1 MEGARVADALWA
13 YEDFEVGA
21 EIDLGEKLIT
31 AEEIVEFATE
41 FDPQPMHLD
50 RAAGES
56 SLLGGLGASGWHTCA
71 IFMRMM
77 CDAFLLNSTSEGAPG
92 IDHVR
97 WRRPVLA
104 GDRLTG
110 RCTVLS
116 KRPSQKRPTI
126 GLVQCRHELF
136 NQDGE
141 AVFELQNTVMFAR
154 REAAA

>member
-1 MEGARVADALWA
+1 MPDKLWA

-21 EIDLGEKLIT
+21 SIDLGEKLVT
-31 AEEIVEFATE
+31 AQEIVAFASE
-41 FDPQPMHLD
+41 YDPQPMHLD
-50 RAAGES
+50 VAAGEA
-56 SLLGGLGASGWHTCA
+56 SLLGGLGASGWHTCG

-97 WRRPVLA
+97 WKKPVLA

-110 RCTVLS
+110 RSTVLS
-116 KRPSQKRPTI
+116 KRLSQKRPAI

-136 NQDGE
+136 NQHGD
-141 AVFELQNTVMFAR
+141 AVFELQNTGMFGR
-154 REAAA
+154 RGASHDA